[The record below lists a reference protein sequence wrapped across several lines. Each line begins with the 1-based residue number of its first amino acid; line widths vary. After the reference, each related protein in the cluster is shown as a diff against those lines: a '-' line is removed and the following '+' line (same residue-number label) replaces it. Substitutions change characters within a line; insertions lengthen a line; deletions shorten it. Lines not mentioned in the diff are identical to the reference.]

1 MGRKLQIS
9 ELSVG
14 DWVGRVGSSRLFKVC
29 EVCLYKNGADDIHL
43 GGLVNTHPDGYR
55 RVHYCPTEAIDPIP
69 LTAEILE
76 RNGFRR
82 SVDYSGNNRTPYI
95 FSRGK
100 KKGPFDKVTVN
111 LFHPTDK
118 RLFRRGV
125 YHELVY
131 ESPMFAGHW
140 NFACVKYVHE
150 LQHALRLAGIDKE
163 IEL

>member
-1 MGRKLQIS
+1 MNKLKIYDIA
-9 ELSVG
+9 VG
-14 DWVGRVGSSRLFKVC
+14 DWVSWNEKTYR
-29 EVCLYKNGADDIHL
+29 VCLIDGISLTVELAEEL
-43 GGLVNTHPDGYR
+43 GGTIEV
-55 RVHYCPTEAIDPIP
+55 AIDELSGIP

-95 FSRGK
+95 FRRGK

-140 NFACVKYVHE
+140 NFAYVKYVHQ
-150 LQHALRLAGIDKE
+150 LQHAIRLAGIEKE

>member
-1 MGRKLQIS
+1 MERKLQIS
-9 ELSVG
+9 ELSIG
-14 DWVGRVGSSRLFKVC
+14 DWVMVKGEPRWVTGLNLSGPDEHDTHISVCGLPSLFY
-29 EVCLYKNGADDIHL
+29 EDEI
-43 GGLVNTHPDGYR
+43 TS
-55 RVHYCPTEAIDPIP
+55 IP
-69 LTAEILE
+69 LTPDILE
-76 RNGFRR
+76 KNGFER
-82 SVDYSGNNRTPYI
+82 SKEYSGNNRTPYI
-95 FSRGK
+95 FRRGK
-100 KKGPFDKVTVN
+100 RKGPFDKVTVN

-140 NFACVKYVHE
+140 NFAYVKYVHE

>member
-1 MGRKLQIS
+1 MERKLQIS
-9 ELSVG
+9 DLSIG
-14 DWVGRVGSSRLFKVC
+14 DWVQLGDRTAQIC
-29 EVCLYKNGADDIHL
+29 EVTTKKDGESVELVAHVALMRADGSPLIHHYNISKIKPIPITWDILEKNGF
-43 GGLVNTHPDGYR
+43 
-55 RVHYCPTEAIDPIP
+55 
-69 LTAEILE
+69 E
-76 RNGFRR
+76 R
-82 SVDYSGNNRTPYI
+82 SKEYSGNNRTPYI
-95 FSRGK
+95 FRRGK

-140 NFACVKYVHE
+140 NFAYVKYVHE

>member
-1 MGRKLQIS
+1 MERKLQIS
-9 ELSVG
+9 ELSIG

-29 EVCLYKNGADDIHL
+29 EVCLYKNGVDDI
-43 GGLVNTHPDGYR
+43 LVGDLVHTHIDGSH
-55 RVHYCPTEAIDPIP
+55 RVHYYHAEELAPIP
-69 LTAEILE
+69 LTAKILD
-76 RNGFRR
+76 RNGFRC

-95 FSRGK
+95 FRRGK

-111 LFHPTDK
+111 FYHPTDK

-131 ESPMFAGHW
+131 ESPMFGGHW
-140 NFACVKYVHE
+140 NFAYVKYVHE